1 MRKPFVIHYSVL
13 YLILINVFFSQSH
26 DFSFIPIYS
35 PFFTCFFFPKQN
47 IMSAKLIIKNFPT
60 YHVIVPSQ
68 LGIENS
74 VIHGD
79 FTSSKKKFKW
89 AILIAVFVSCPL
101 SAVPTYCS
109 CVGYKLIGTLQME
122 KYTSTPQ
129 FFHLVMEPSLQQW
142 NSTGPVCLTFCW
154 KRGQSGRNCRPHDW
168 PQQCSQQVLPL
179 PPNT

>member
-122 KYTSTPQ
+122 KYTT
-129 FFHLVMEPSLQQW
+129 
-142 NSTGPVCLTFCW
+142 
-154 KRGQSGRNCRPHDW
+154 
-168 PQQCSQQVLPL
+168 VLPL
-179 PPNT
+179 SDGAQPAAVEQHRPCLLDVLLEKRAVWKKLQAT